1 MTALLID
8 DEPAAN
14 AGLRRLLQQH
24 HRMIDIVGEAANV
37 PEGLQKI
44 SQLRPDLI
52 FLDIEMPP
60 SNGFELVRQL
70 PQDLRPEVIFVTSRG
85 EHALQAFNC
94 AALGYVLKPVERENL
109 ATTVARAAAL
119 IEQKN
124 SAQRL
129 ETLLKNLDT
138 KADEDLTISIP
149 QDSRV
154 EFVRAGN
161 ITHCSGEDGYTRI
174 HLDGRKSLLSSY
186 PIGQYGKMLTTDD
199 FMLVHKS
206 FVVNRK
212 YVSRW
217 SAQYE
222 LQLSTGEKVPV
233 GRRRKK
239 PVSKWLKG

>member
-1 MTALLID
+1 
-8 DEPAAN
+8 
-14 AGLRRLLQQH
+14 
-24 HRMIDIVGEAANV
+24 MIDIVGEAANV

-70 PQDLRPEVIFVTSRG
+70 PQDLRPEVIFVTSQG
-85 EHALQAFNC
+85 EHALRAFEC
-94 AALGYVLKPVERENL
+94 AALGYVLKPVERSSL
-109 ATTVARAAAL
+109 ATTVARAVSL

-129 ETLLKNLDT
+129 NTLLKNLDT
-138 KADEDLTISIP
+138 NAEEDLTISIP

-154 EFVRAGN
+154 EFVRAGD

-174 HLDGRKSLLSSY
+174 HLNGRKSLLSSY
-186 PIGQYGKMLTTDD
+186 RIGHYGKMLTTKD
-199 FMLVHKS
+199 FNLVHKS
-206 FVVNRK
+206 FIVNRK
-212 YVSRW
+212 YVRRR
-217 SAQYE
+217 SAVYE
-222 LQLSTGEKVPV
+222 LELVTGEIVPI

-239 PVSKWLKG
+239 DINPWLKGE